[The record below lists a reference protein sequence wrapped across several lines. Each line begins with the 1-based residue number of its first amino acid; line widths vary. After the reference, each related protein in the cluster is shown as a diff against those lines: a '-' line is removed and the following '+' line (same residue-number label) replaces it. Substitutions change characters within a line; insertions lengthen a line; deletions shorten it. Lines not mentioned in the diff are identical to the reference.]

1 MSVASALARGRQAAN
16 ARMLDTFDIKRSL
29 GVNYDPE
36 QDADVETF
44 EFLFTTPGR
53 VKTTGNVTRNSEVGG
68 RTSASVTRE
77 LHIPVNSPDVPT
89 DAVAFCIAVDDTSD
103 PTLMGAMLRLDG
115 PAPAS
120 QTTARRLQV
129 SEVVS

>member
-1 MSVASALARGRQAAN
+1 MSVDSATRAGRKRAN
-16 ARMLDTFDIKRSL
+16 ARMLDTFDIKLSL
-29 GVNYDPE
+29 GINYDPA

-44 EFLFTTPGR
+44 EYLFTTPGR
-53 VKTTGNVTRNSEVGG
+53 VKTTGTVARDSEVGG

-77 LHIPVNSPDVPT
+77 LHIPYDSPAVPT
-89 DAVAFCIAVDDTSD
+89 DAVAFCIAVDGTSD